1 MQADAPRILQINYRL
16 EGTAA
21 EYLEAN
27 RPYAEPIARTPGLQ
41 WKVWLLNESTNEAG
55 GIYLFENDAALQE
68 FLRGP
73 IAAEVR
79 NDPTASFKEF
89 DVPMELA
96 SITRAPVGGGRRPA
110 GRDTR

>member
-1 MQADAPRILQINYRL
+1 MQTDAPRILQINYRL

-21 EYLEAN
+21 DYLEAN
-27 RPYAEPIARTPGLQ
+27 RPYAEPIARTPGLR
-41 WKVWLLNESTNEAG
+41 WKVWLLNEATKEAG

-79 NDPTASFKEF
+79 TDPTASFKEF
-89 DVPMELA
+89 DVPVEL
-96 SITRAPVGGGRRPA
+96 SSVTRAPISGTRRPA
-110 GRDTR
+110 

>member
-1 MQADAPRILQINYRL
+1 MQPDAPRILQINYRL

-21 EYLEAN
+21 DYLEAN

-41 WKVWLLNESTNEAG
+41 WKVWLLNESTKEAG

-73 IAAEVR
+73 IAGEVR
-79 NDPTASFKEF
+79 SDPTATFREF
-89 DVPMELA
+89 DVPIEL
-96 SITRAPVGGGRRPA
+96 SSVTRAPIRGGRRSA
-110 GRDTR
+110 